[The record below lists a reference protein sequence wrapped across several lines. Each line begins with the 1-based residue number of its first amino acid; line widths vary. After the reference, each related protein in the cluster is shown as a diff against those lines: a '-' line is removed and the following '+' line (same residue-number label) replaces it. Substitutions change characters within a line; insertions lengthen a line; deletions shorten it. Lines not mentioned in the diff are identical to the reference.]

1 MADFDLGLVW
11 FRRDL
16 RVADHA
22 ALYHALTR
30 CRRVLCA
37 FVFDSEILSPLPQN
51 DRRVP
56 FIHASLIELDKTL
69 RDAGGGL
76 MVRHGVPSHEIPAL
90 ARECGV
96 DAVFTNRD
104 YEPSAKARDE
114 DIGKKLASADVA
126 FFTFKDQVIFHQD
139 DVLTGA
145 GKPYTVFTPYKRNWL
160 ASLTPDALKPYASE
174 DNLAALARPPAGV
187 KHAIPSLESLGF
199 SAAHAPALPARIE
212 RRVPALR

>member
-1 MADFDLGLVW
+1 M
-11 FRRDL
+11 
-16 RVADHA
+16 
-22 ALYHALTR
+22 
-30 CRRVLCA
+30 
-37 FVFDSEILSPLPQN
+37 
-51 DRRVP
+51 P

-96 DAVFTNRD
+96 NAVFTNRD

-126 FFTFKDQVIFHQD
+126 FFTFKDQTIFHQD

-174 DNLAALARPPAGV
+174 DHLVGFGAAAGWREARHSIAGI
-187 KHAIPSLESLGF
+187 AWIQRCTR
-199 SAAHAPALPARIE
+199 ARVAGGNE
-212 RRVPALR
+212 RRVSALR

>member
-30 CRRVLCA
+30 CRRVLCT

-69 RDAGGGL
+69 RDAGGAL
-76 MVRHGVPSHEIPAL
+76 MVR
-90 ARECGV
+90 
-96 DAVFTNRD
+96 
-104 YEPSAKARDE
+104 
-114 DIGKKLASADVA
+114 
-126 FFTFKDQVIFHQD
+126 
-139 DVLTGA
+139 
-145 GKPYTVFTPYKRNWL
+145 TVCRRIRFPRWPGN
-160 ASLTPDALKPYASE
+160 
-174 DNLAALARPPAGV
+174 AA
-187 KHAIPSLESLGF
+187 
-199 SAAHAPALPARIE
+199 
-212 RRVPALR
+212 